1 MEQQGVVTLK
11 TPQGTYVLNKQ
22 PANMQ
27 IWLSSPVSGPKRF
40 DYNADTRRWV
50 YERTGEDL
58 QELLLQEVGVAPEDI
73 TIAKEW

>member
-22 PANMQ
+22 PTNMQ

-40 DYNADTRRWV
+40 DYDPESRRWV
-50 YERTGEDL
+50 YSRTGEDL
-58 QELLLQEVGVAPEDI
+58 QELLIQEVGIAPDDI
-73 TIAKEW
+73 TIEREW